1 MLPIPTWDEAERNGI
16 VNFRL
21 DPANFDRAIDVIG
34 KLTAEFT
41 KPEYEGAVTHIQP
54 VNEPMVDASNSWT
67 WGVPLELYQKYLIAS
82 YAAIEANAVD
92 GTSSLIFLAHD
103 GFSECLLCQR
113 LAPPESD
120 SQSASTRTLTS
131 SPLALVSTYKML

>member
-82 YAAIEANAVD
+82 YAAIEANAVG

-103 GFSECLLCQR
+103 GFSKSSFR
-113 LAPPESD
+113 LAICAP
-120 SQSASTRTLTS
+120 
-131 SPLALVSTYKML
+131 

>member
-1 MLPIPTWDEAERNGI
+1 M
-16 VNFRL
+16 V
-21 DPANFDRAIDVIG
+21 G

-82 YAAIEANAVD
+82 YAAIEANAVG

-103 GFSECLLCQR
+103 GFSESLLCQR
-113 LAPPESD
+113 LAPPDSNSQLEEVVESLEHVD
-120 SQSASTRTLTS
+120 NERKLRRG
-131 SPLALVSTYKML
+131 P